1 MLGRFVQ
8 YYPERVHA
16 AFAINAPRWF
26 ATPWKLLSSFLDAN
40 TK

>member
-8 YYPERVHA
+8 YYPARVHS
-16 AFAINAPRWF
+16 AFVINAPGWF
-26 ATPWKLLSSFLDAN
+26 ATPWKLLSSFLDAK